1 MVVDA
6 LSWCDSEVAS
16 EMMAI
21 SAPSFQL
28 FNDLRAEHKADQA
41 LWTTLEADD
50 RDET

>member
-6 LSWCDSEVAS
+6 LSRC

-28 FNDLRAEHKADQA
+28 FNDLRAEQKADQA